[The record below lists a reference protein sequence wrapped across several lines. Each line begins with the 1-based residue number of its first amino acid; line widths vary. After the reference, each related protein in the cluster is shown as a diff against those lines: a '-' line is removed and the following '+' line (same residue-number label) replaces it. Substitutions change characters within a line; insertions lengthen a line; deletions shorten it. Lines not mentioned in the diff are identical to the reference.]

1 MDTITQGLLGA
12 AASQSLMKKRLPRGA
27 GLIGAIGGMI
37 PDLDIF
43 IRSSSDPTV
52 SWFFHRSFTHSLI
65 FIPLGGLIAA
75 LPFLFFRRFKDQKR
89 DVILA
94 SIIGYATHALL
105 DSFTNYGTQLFW
117 PFSDYRVAWD
127 WIGIVDP
134 IYSLI
139 LVAGII
145 MTTRTS
151 RMRPARIA
159 LLLSSIYLCF
169 GGWQHHRALEVQKT
183 LISQRAHEV
192 RHSRV
197 MPAPGWLLMWRS
209 VYIAGDRL
217 YVDGIR
223 VPWFSSPL
231 VLEGGSA
238 DATTLEDLPA
248 KAQENTET
256 KRRFQLLNWFADGL
270 IAQVG
275 DDPNAIGDM
284 RITATVESLV
294 PLWGLQVNPE
304 SGESSRWT
312 PPLTAELNFGAL
324 VRGIFIADPRFKPV
338 RAVVSSQ

>member
-12 AASQSLMKKRLPRGA
+12 AASQALMKKRLPQGA
-27 GLIGAIGGMI
+27 GLVGAIGGMV
-37 PDLDIF
+37 PDLDLF
-43 IRSSSDPTV
+43 LQSSSDPTV
-52 SWFFHRSFTHSLI
+52 AWFFHRSFTHSLI

-75 LPFLFFRRFKDQKR
+75 LPFLFSKRFREQKR

-105 DSFTNYGTQLFW
+105 DAFTNYGTQLFW
-117 PFSDYRVAWD
+117 PFSDYRVTWD

-139 LVAGII
+139 LAAGVIL
-145 MTTRTS
+145 TAYS
-151 RMRPARIA
+151 GKMRPARIA

-169 GGWQHHRALEVQKT
+169 GGWQHHRALEAQRA
-183 LISQRAHEV
+183 LISLRAHDL

-217 YVDGIR
+217 YADGIR

-238 DATTLEDLPA
+238 NATTLEDLPA
-248 KAQENTET
+248 KAQGNAET
-256 KRRFQLLNWFADGL
+256 KRRFQILNWFADGL

-284 RITATVESLV
+284 RITAGIESLV
-294 PLWGLQVNPE
+294 PLWGLKFNPE
-304 SGESSRWT
+304 TGESYRWS
-312 PPLTAELNFGAL
+312 PPPRSGPDFGL
-324 VRGIFIADPRFKPV
+324 LLRITVTGDPRFKPIN
-338 RAVVSSQ
+338 